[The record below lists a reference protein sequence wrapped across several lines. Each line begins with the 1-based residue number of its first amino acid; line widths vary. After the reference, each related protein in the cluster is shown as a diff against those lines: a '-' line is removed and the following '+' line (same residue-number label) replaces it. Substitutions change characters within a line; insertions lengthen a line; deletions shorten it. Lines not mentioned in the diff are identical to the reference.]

1 MEMMKMANTYDP
13 FREFERLFNGNT
25 RVPGSTAMP
34 MDLFRMG
41 DTFTARIDLPG
52 VNPDSID
59 IDIDERTLTVRA
71 ERPAETGDDVKWLS
85 RERPAGTFARQ
96 LTLGYGLAADRI
108 EADYA
113 DGVLTLTMPVAEE
126 AKPRK
131 ISVAHKDSAQSPVI
145 EQSQEQ

>member
-1 MEMMKMANTYDP
+1 MATTYDP
-13 FREFERLFNGNT
+13 FRELERLFNGNA

-34 MDLFRMG
+34 MDLYRKG
-41 DTFTARIDLPG
+41 DTFIARVDLPG

-71 ERPAETGDDVKWLS
+71 ERPAESGEDIKWLS

-96 LTLGYGLAADRI
+96 LNLGYGLAADRI
-108 EADYA
+108 EANYA

-131 ISVAHKDSAQSPVI
+131 ISVAHKDSPSSPVI
-145 EQSQEQ
+145 EEGQEG